1 MCEKMKECPICGD
14 NNLIAE
20 ERENELAI
28 GPEDSPLAILSF
40 RAPVHI
46 CAECGLEFHG
56 PEWDEAAHEAQCEH
70 MRLLAPKQVRKIR
83 LSYKMSRKEFAKN
96 FGFGEAT
103 LERWENGRNL
113 QNRAMDNYLRF
124 LENRS
129 LGAFL
134 MNQASDTVPSQQ
146 NVVDF
151 QKSFPR
157 LSVIEDVIEREQK
170 FCLRPKQAA

>member
-1 MCEKMKECPICGD
+1 
-14 NNLIAE
+14 
-20 ERENELAI
+20 
-28 GPEDSPLAILSF
+28 
-40 RAPVHI
+40 
-46 CAECGLEFHG
+46 
-56 PEWDEAAHEAQCEH
+56 

-134 MNQASDTVPSQQ
+134 MNQASDAVPSQQ

-151 QKSFPR
+151 QFPR
-157 LSVIEDVIEREQK
+157 LSDIEVVIEREQK